1 MHFINTQYEY
11 ALCLDVED
19 AELQLQVDIATFASQ
34 CEKTY
39 AKRVADAYMTEF
51 ESLRDSS
58 VGTAKK
64 NNQNQEITVHSNL
77 TGIE

>member
-1 MHFINTQYEY
+1 MHFINTRYEY

-19 AELQLQVDIATFASQ
+19 AEPQLRVDIATFASQ

-58 VGTAKK
+58 VGTANTMDEKGRYRISH
-64 NNQNQEITVHSNL
+64 NHTVF
-77 TGIE
+77 

>member
-19 AELQLQVDIATFASQ
+19 AEPQLQVDIATFASQ

-58 VGTAKK
+58 VGTANTMDEKGRYRISH
-64 NNQNQEITVHSNL
+64 NHTVF
-77 TGIE
+77 

>member
-58 VGTAKK
+58 VGTANTMDEKGRYRIPH
-64 NNQNQEITVHSNL
+64 NH
-77 TGIE
+77 TGF

>member
-58 VGTAKK
+58 VGTANTMDEKGRYRISH
-64 NNQNQEITVHSNL
+64 NHTVF
-77 TGIE
+77 

>member
-1 MHFINTQYEY
+1 MHFINTRYEY
-11 ALCLDVED
+11 LLCLDVED
-19 AELQLQVDIATFASQ
+19 AELQLRVDIATFASQ

-58 VGTAKK
+58 VGTANTMDEKGRYRISH
-64 NNQNQEITVHSNL
+64 NHTVF
-77 TGIE
+77 